1 MLMVT
6 TSLGDVIE
14 TKHIS
19 FRILPT
25 FCNFVIYGA
34 RKPNPNL
41 NQNYRTK
48 GSNIINMVEL
58 KFTTIFPPPPQKNT
72 DFYYCPQTRMP
83 LSKCK
88 NTAEKFQYTTGVK
101 INPRLDSLKWVK
113 ELFQFTCVT
122 PPSRLHN
129 SVPLDTV
136 LANNFSLQGKVRGCE

>member
-1 MLMVT
+1 MVT

-41 NQNYRTK
+41 NQNYRTR

-72 DFYYCPQTRMP
+72 DFLLLPIDKNAFIKVQEHSREVLVHHWSKNKSKIGLTDVGKRIISVYLCYPSFEATQ
-83 LSKCK
+83 LS
-88 NTAEKFQYTTGVK
+88 A
-101 INPRLDSLKWVK
+101 IRHRLG
-113 ELFQFTCVT
+113 
-122 PPSRLHN
+122 R
-129 SVPLDTV
+129 
-136 LANNFSLQGKVRGCE
+136 